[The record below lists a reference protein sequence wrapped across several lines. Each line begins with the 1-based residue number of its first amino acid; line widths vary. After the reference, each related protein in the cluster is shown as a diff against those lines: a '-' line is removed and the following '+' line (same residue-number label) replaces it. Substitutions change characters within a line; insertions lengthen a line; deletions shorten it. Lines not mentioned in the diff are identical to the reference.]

1 MKTHNA
7 HIIIFLLLFLS
18 VVSEAEVHQLGIGL
32 RGGVSALQY
41 KAQAGGALPNLQTG
55 LDIDYTFMSDF
66 YVGMRVGVNMD
77 YATSVF
83 QARPYADQYS
93 CVDVE
98 QDDMDVSYTM
108 GRLWEKH
115 RQVYA
120 SLPVQLA
127 LAYEGW
133 WMFAGPKFMFPL
145 YMHRTTRAYNADL
158 WCTYPYY
165 ESTVDEALALRAGL
179 RGLQQT
185 SSRENMLP
193 VLWYALSLETGYDV
207 YQHVARMRTSSWG
220 LRVSVYAD
228 VAINEYQIVKTS
240 NLSVLTLTDTRDG
253 IPVERV
259 LESVLRSNK
268 GYSPLVQSYRYW
280 ACGVKLTFLLQKG
293 ERRRLCRTCHV
304 L

>member
-1 MKTHNA
+1 
-7 HIIIFLLLFLS
+7 
-18 VVSEAEVHQLGIGL
+18 
-32 RGGVSALQY
+32 
-41 KAQAGGALPNLQTG
+41 
-55 LDIDYTFMSDF
+55 
-66 YVGMRVGVNMD
+66 
-77 YATSVF
+77 
-83 QARPYADQYS
+83 
-93 CVDVE
+93 
-98 QDDMDVSYTM
+98 
-108 GRLWEKH
+108 
-115 RQVYA
+115 
-120 SLPVQLA
+120 
-127 LAYEGW
+127 
-133 WMFAGPKFMFPL
+133 MFPL

-193 VLWYALSLETGYDV
+193 VLWYAISLETGYDV
-207 YQHVARMRTSSWG
+207 YQHVARLRTSSWG

-228 VAINEYQIVKTS
+228 VAINEYEVAKTS

-293 ERRRLCRTCHV
+293 EQRRPCRTCHV